1 MGVFAGSITY
11 RRYRVIGEL
20 PDDYRNRFFEMI
32 QKRIFREIE
41 ISSDEERTFGW
52 VGIGDVLDLD
62 LTMEKIFLGSNLM
75 LTFRTD
81 TLKVPG
87 AALKL
92 VLRQAEK
99 EFMADTKKER
109 LSKQDKEEIKE
120 HVVKTLRKRLLPSVK
135 GIDMVWDLS
144 TATVRFWSHNKT
156 IGEFFTELFFDTFGL
171 RLVPRSPYTALVD
184 IGISEEMADKALKL
198 DPADFVGSVSA

>member
-11 RRYRVIGEL
+11 RRYRVVGDL
-20 PDDYRNRFFEMI
+20 PEDYRNRFFEAI
-32 QKRIFREIE
+32 QKRIFREID

-52 VGIGDVLDLD
+52 VGVGDVLDLD
-62 LTMEKIFLGSNLM
+62 LTMEKIFFGSNIL
-75 LTFRTD
+75 LTLRTD

-99 EFMADTKKER
+99 EFMTDTKKER

-120 HVVKTLRKRLLPSVK
+120 HVIKTLRKRLLPSVK
-135 GIDMVWDLS
+135 GIDMVWDVS

-156 IGEFFTELFFDTFGL
+156 MGDLFTEVFFDTFGL
-171 RLVPRSPYTALVD
+171 RLVPRTPYTA
-184 IGISEEMADKALKL
+184 MADVGLSDEMSDRALKL
-198 DPADFVGSVSA
+198 DPADFVGSLSS